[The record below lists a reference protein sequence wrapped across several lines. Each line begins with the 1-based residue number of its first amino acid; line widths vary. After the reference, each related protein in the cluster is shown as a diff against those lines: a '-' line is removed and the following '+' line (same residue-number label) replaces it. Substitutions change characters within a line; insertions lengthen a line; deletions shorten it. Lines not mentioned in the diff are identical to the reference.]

1 MFKLTISNTGP
12 MNINQNKTN
21 VDYTKIYC
29 DLLQASTRKVL
40 GPYMHVLG
48 HYKCI
53 LAQYI
58 SVLEQYISV
67 RAQYMTTS
75 LEYIFT
81 YIILHIKG
89 MFELH

>member
-40 GPYMHVLG
+40 GPYMHVLV
-48 HYKCI
+48 HYKCVLSHYKCV
-53 LAQYI
+53 LA
-58 SVLEQYISV
+58 QYISV

-75 LEYIFT
+75 L
-81 YIILHIKG
+81 K
-89 MFELH
+89 